1 MTPWELIDNELSERK
16 RSWSWLAESLGLSV
30 QSVNHWKARGVP
42 AKYYAEVEDL
52 LKKSRGWLVDGKL
65 TPDDQPRG
73 DQPVTPTAMELAFL
87 FDLIPVADRIRRT
100 QAYNAA
106 SKAILDTLELK

>member
-1 MTPWELIDNELSERK
+1 
-16 RSWSWLAESLGLSV
+16 
-30 QSVNHWKARGVP
+30 
-42 AKYYAEVEDL
+42 
-52 LKKSRGWLVDGKL
+52 VDGKL
-65 TPDDQPRG
+65 APDDQPKG
-73 DQPVTPTAMELAFL
+73 DQTVTPTAMELAFL